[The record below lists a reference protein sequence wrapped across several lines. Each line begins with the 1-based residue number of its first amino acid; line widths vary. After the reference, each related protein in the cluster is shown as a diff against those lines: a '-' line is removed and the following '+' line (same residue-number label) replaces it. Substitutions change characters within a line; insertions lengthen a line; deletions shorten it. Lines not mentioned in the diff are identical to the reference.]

1 MKKLALLLAA
11 LGVMSATTFA
21 AEPTLKVTS
30 IGQEIENENVSGGS
44 DIEDVWLWNKLGLSY
59 DKWNFN
65 VLVGKKWDMDT
76 DDGIHS
82 KDHRLQFDAMRK
94 MNDNYSLGFRYRG
107 QKEYDRYQLRGAWNY
122 GMIWGSADVWY
133 QANNGTSPAKEDNI
147 EMEIFPIGVQYNG
160 MKLGWLVNYGEWI
173 NPKEDGQENF
183 IEHQLRLYAPIYKWD
198 RLSLSTEARITL
210 HAEEDHA
217 GNGNYQTY
225 EDFGRNRLYLKA
237 NYAVSEDLNVYVNY
251 AYELRDREER
261 DGYKGS
267 IDNADYQNLT
277 FGWSYSF

>member
-1 MKKLALLLAA
+1 
-11 LGVMSATTFA
+11 
-21 AEPTLKVTS
+21 
-30 IGQEIENENVSGGS
+30 
-44 DIEDVWLWNKLGLSY
+44 
-59 DKWNFN
+59 
-65 VLVGKKWDMDT
+65 MDT

-183 IEHQLRLYAPIYKWD
+183 IEHQLRFYAPLYKGEK
-198 RLSLSTEARITL
+198 LTVQTEIRCTL
-210 HAEEDHA
+210 HNDKEFK
-217 GNGNYQTY
+217 GNDSYKVYDNFGRTRIYLKNNYQVN
-225 EDFGRNRLYLKA
+225 E
-237 NYAVSEDLNVYVNY
+237 SLNVYLNY
-251 AYELRDREER
+251 GYEVRDWAEKNGKRK
-261 DGYKGS
+261 DLDSDKYYGDLVIGWNYK
-267 IDNADYQNLT
+267 
-277 FGWSYSF
+277 F